1 MYLVSGLMTD
11 LGWECWSHQGHSIG
25 PLEKTIHFHDSA
37 SVHRGVFCVWE
48 LANYNN
54 GYLTEILQ
62 GGPGAK
68 QLLTMRENPGE
79 VMFFKFLNFYLV
91 INFVHLTIFEL
102 IG

>member
-48 LANYNN
+48 LENN
-54 GYLTEILQ
+54 TNDCLTEIMQ
-62 GGPGAK
+62 WGPGAK
-68 QLLTMRENPGE
+68 QLLTMRENLDE
-79 VMFFKFLNFYLV
+79 VLNVF
-91 INFVHLTIFEL
+91 
-102 IG
+102 